1 MLKPLIILPIVPSSY
16 WLLAQ
21 CALFV
26 GLAVLSYWVLGLLA
40 WLALLALGGAFGWR
54 VFTRQFKGVL
64 YLTST
69 ASQFHGRWLLPGEQ
83 PPMRVEP
90 VKIESV
96 KIGPVKPEPVK
107 PEPVKI
113 EPVKIEPVKIE
124 SRAVLPSDA
133 LSEEHQVRCDYL
145 GPWLIGLYVGKQR
158 IWLWPDSAPAEHL
171 REVRR
176 LFHRPG
182 R

>member
-40 WLALLALGGAFGWR
+40 WLALLALGGVFGWR

-83 PPMRVEP
+83 QPVRVES
-90 VKIESV
+90 E
-96 KIGPVKPEPVK
+96 
-107 PEPVKI
+107 
-113 EPVKIEPVKIE
+113 
-124 SRAVLPSDA
+124 AVLPSDM

-171 REVRR
+171 REVRQ
-176 LFHRPG
+176 LFHHPG

>member
-1 MLKPLIILPIVPSSY
+1 
-16 WLLAQ
+16 
-21 CALFV
+21 
-26 GLAVLSYWVLGLLA
+26 VLSYWVLGLLA

-64 YLTST
+64 YLTSA

-83 PPMRVEP
+83 PPVRVEP
-90 VKIESV
+90 V
-96 KIGPVKPEPVK
+96 KIGPVKP
-107 PEPVKI
+107 VKI
-113 EPVKIEPVKIE
+113 D

>member
-1 MLKPLIILPIVPSSY
+1 MLKPLIILPIVPSNH

-83 PPMRVEP
+83 PPVRV
-90 VKIESV
+90 
-96 KIGPVKPEPVK
+96 
-107 PEPVKI
+107 
-113 EPVKIEPVKIE
+113 EPVKIE

-133 LSEEHQVRCDYL
+133 LSEDPNKELSEKLSEEHQVRCDYL